1 MVSGQCE
8 RLLRAAKSRPFL
20 GASFFLKARKPQEG
34 ELRPSRNCLKPF
46 HLHLPPLQGS
56 WAGKNVEV
64 LSVLCSVSQE
74 TLILGRQPSE
84 PCLVVLIMATKH
96 NSLPFLLPS
105 PKVTCLSRPC
115 SRSFSHQLRRPC
127 SRSLSHQFSYGSQD
141 WTPIGPGTRVRVYIC
156 M

>member
-8 RLLRAAKSRPFL
+8 RLLRAAKSRPFQ
-20 GASFFLKARKPQEG
+20 GASLFLKAQKTQRRKEG

-46 HLHLPPLQGS
+46 HLHLPPPQGS

-84 PCLVVLIMATKH
+84 PCLVVLIVATKH
-96 NSLPFLLPS
+96 NFLPFLLPS
-105 PKVTCLSRPC
+105 PKGTCLSRPC
-115 SRSFSHQLRRPC
+115 SRSF
-127 SRSLSHQFSYGSQD
+127 SHQFSYGSQD
-141 WTPIGPGTRVRVYIC
+141 WTPIGPGTRLRVYIC